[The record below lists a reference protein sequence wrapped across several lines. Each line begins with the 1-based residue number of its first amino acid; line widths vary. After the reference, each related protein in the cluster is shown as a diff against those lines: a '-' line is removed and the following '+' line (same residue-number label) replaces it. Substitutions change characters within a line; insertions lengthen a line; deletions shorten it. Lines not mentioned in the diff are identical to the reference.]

1 VKTGLVAHPET
12 YSRYFEPFL
21 GGGAVFFSLRP
32 RRGILSDVNPEL
44 MNFYEVLRDEPDK
57 MRRAMVQHQGKHG
70 TDHYYAVRESEPKGA
85 VKRAAR
91 FLYLNRA
98 CFNGIYR
105 VNRGGRFN
113 VPKGSRQNVLF
124 ESDDYAGAA
133 RALKRMKL
141 LCGDFEAVVDQA
153 REGDFIFV
161 DPPYTVKHNSNGF
174 LRYNERIFSW
184 QDQLRLRN
192 ALLRAATRGC
202 SITVTNADHESVRAL
217 YRSISQY
224 RRLPRPSMIAGQA
237 DMRGDV
243 TEAVFTFNI

>member
-1 VKTGLVAHPET
+1 M
-12 YSRYFEPFL
+12 
-21 GGGAVFFSLRP
+21 
-32 RRGILSDVNPEL
+32 LSDVNPEL
-44 MNFYEVLRDEPDK
+44 MNFYEVLRDQPDEVQ
-57 MRRAMVQHQGKHG
+57 RAMVQHQRKHSR
-70 TDHYYAVRESEPKGA
+70 DYYYAVRESQPRSA
-85 VKRAAR
+85 VRRAAR

-105 VNRGGRFN
+105 VNRDGHFN

-124 ESDDYAGAA
+124 ASDDYAGAA

-141 LCGDFEAVVDQA
+141 LCADFEAVIDRA
-153 REGDFIFV
+153 RRSDFIFV

-184 QDQLRLRN
+184 QDQLRLRDSV
-192 ALLRAATRGC
+192 LRAATRGC
-202 SITVTNADHESVRAL
+202 SITVTNADHKSVRAL

-224 RRLPRPSMIAGQA
+224 RRIPRRSMIAGQG